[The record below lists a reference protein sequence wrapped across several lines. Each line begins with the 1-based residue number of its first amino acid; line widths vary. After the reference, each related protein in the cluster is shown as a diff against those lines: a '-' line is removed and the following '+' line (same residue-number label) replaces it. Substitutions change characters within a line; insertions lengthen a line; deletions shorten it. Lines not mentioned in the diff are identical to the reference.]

1 MYLGIVTTGYAGS
14 FFTPTILTQLG
25 WRSVRAQ
32 VMSIPIFITATVL
45 ALTAAILSDHLK
57 HRFSFII
64 AGCCVATI
72 GYSVLLAMN
81 SVAVGVRYFAVFA
94 IVGGGYIAQP
104 ITLVWLNNNL
114 GGHYKRGVGAA
125 MQVGLGNI
133 GGIIASNIFLQS
145 QAPEYPVGFGTAL
158 GCIWLCAIS
167 ACLFALFIRMEN
179 KKRDRGE
186 RDHRY
191 QLPEAERNNL
201 GDDHPA
207 FRFTY

>member
-1 MYLGIVTTGYAGS
+1 MYLGIVTTGYSGS
-14 FFTPTILTQLG
+14 FFTPTILRQLG
-25 WRSVRAQ
+25 WTSLRAQ
-32 VMSIPIFITATVL
+32 YMSIPIFITATIL
-45 ALTAAILSDHLK
+45 ALSAALLSDHLR
-57 HRFSFII
+57 HRFAFII
-64 AGCCVATI
+64 TGCLVATI
-72 GYSVLLAMN
+72 GYSILLAMHD
-81 SVAVGVRYFAVFA
+81 VPTGVRYFAVYL

-158 GCIWLCAIS
+158 GCVWLCVLS
-167 ACLFALFIRMEN
+167 ACAFAGYIWREN

-186 RDHRY
+186 RDWRY
-191 QLPEAERNNL
+191 QLSEAERRNL
-201 GDDHPA
+201 GDDYPA
-207 FRFTY
+207 FRFTF